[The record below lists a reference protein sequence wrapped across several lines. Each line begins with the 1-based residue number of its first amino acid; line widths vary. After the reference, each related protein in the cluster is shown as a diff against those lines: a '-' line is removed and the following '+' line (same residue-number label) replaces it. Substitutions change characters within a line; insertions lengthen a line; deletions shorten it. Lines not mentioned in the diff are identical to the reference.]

1 MSGNRT
7 WVNCLEGSYAHHYT
21 NIALSYVVCFRF
33 KNIFLAKSPNVDD
46 PVQPKDDSKDEANV
60 GTIVGIV
67 IGVLL
72 LLVAVTICVVF
83 MYKQKSVNI

>member
-1 MSGNRT
+1 MRCPGI
-7 WVNCLEGSYAHHYT
+7 EPGSTAWKAAMLTTIPTSLDT
-21 NIALSYVVCFRF
+21 NNMLGFE
-33 KNIFLAKSPNVDD
+33 NIFYFKSHYVDD
-46 PVQPKDDSKDEANV
+46 PVQPKDDGKDEANV

-83 MYKQKSVNI
+83 MYKQK